1 MGGIIGGGH
10 RVINARTSERTN
22 EHTNAQREMKGQL
35 AQLPNVFI
43 KIIKTDFF
51 A

>member
-1 MGGIIGGGH
+1 MH
-10 RVINARTSERTN
+10 ERANERTN